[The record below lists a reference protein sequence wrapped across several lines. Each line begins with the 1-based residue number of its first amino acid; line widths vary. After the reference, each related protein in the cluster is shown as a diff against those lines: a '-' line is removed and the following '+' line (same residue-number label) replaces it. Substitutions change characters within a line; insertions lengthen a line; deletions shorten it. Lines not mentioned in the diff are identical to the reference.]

1 MVKTVSPKAQAT
13 PRKPMPVLG
22 KPAAS
27 TAAPQ
32 PPKTSQNVP
41 INSAIE
47 RVPKDIIVIL
57 LRQASPELRQG
68 VAWNCISRLGAWSI
82 GNAATSCDIWN
93 AARIKRPRAGDG
105 DRSGAAAS

>member
-32 PPKTSQNVP
+32 PPKTSQKVP

-47 RVPKDIIVIL
+47 RVPKDMIVIL
-57 LRQASPELRQG
+57 LRQATPELRQASPEI
-68 VAWNCISRLGAWSI
+68 VNLKVWDRSI
-82 GNAATSCDIWN
+82 RNTAGNTAANAAT
-93 AARIKRPRAGDG
+93 IKSPAPGMVTGAG
-105 DRSGAAAS
+105 